1 MAAFITLLT
10 EIMPAGLLLPIAEGL
25 GVTQSFAGQFITA
38 YAAGALVSA
47 VPMTTLTQGLQRRPL
62 LLFAITG
69 FSVVNLVVALTDSY
83 VIALIARF
91 FAGVFGGIVWSL
103 LAGYAVRIS
112 PSHLSGR
119 AIAIAGAGAT
129 IALVLGVPIG
139 SLIGR
144 TIGWQGS
151 FALMSALALVLNI
164 WIVVIVP
171 NIPGSSKEQRQT
183 IAGVF
188 LMSGIRSVLFVVF
201 AVVVAHNVIYIYI
214 EPFLQHAELAGVVDV
229 VLFIFGAGSII
240 GLGIVGAQ
248 VDRQLQR
255 LTVTSISTFILASLL
270 MGIWG
275 GVPQIVLLSTFLW
288 GMSFGGFATITQ
300 TALSRFAKGSID
312 IAQSMYT
319 TCWNAAVTT
328 GGVVGGVL
336 LDRAGTG
343 SMAWAAMGILVVSL
357 LCTVLVMN
365 KRLATQSTE
374 QGEAARLV

>member
-10 EIMPAGLLLPIAEGL
+10 EIMPAGLLLPMAEGL

-47 VPMTTLTQGLQRRPL
+47 VPMTTLMQGLQRRPL

-119 AIAIAGAGAT
+119 AIAIAGDGAT

-171 NIPGSSKEQRQT
+171 NIPGSSKKQRQT

-275 GVPQIVLLSTFLW
+275 GRTSDRSALDFPLGYVLRWVCYDHPNGAVPPRKRIHRHCAIHVHNMLECRGYDRWRRW
-288 GMSFGGFATITQ
+288 G
-300 TALSRFAKGSID
+300 RP
-312 IAQSMYT
+312 
-319 TCWNAAVTT
+319 
-328 GGVVGGVL
+328 
-336 LDRAGTG
+336 
-343 SMAWAAMGILVVSL
+343 
-357 LCTVLVMN
+357 
-365 KRLATQSTE
+365 
-374 QGEAARLV
+374 AR